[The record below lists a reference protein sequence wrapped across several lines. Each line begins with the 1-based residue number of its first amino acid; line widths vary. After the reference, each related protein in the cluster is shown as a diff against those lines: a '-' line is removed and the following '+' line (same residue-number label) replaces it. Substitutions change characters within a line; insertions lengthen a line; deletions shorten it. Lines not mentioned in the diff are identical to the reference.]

1 MITNEK
7 VLPLWHVAVMQTH
20 VHLKDKDYDIV
31 NLNAERLL
39 DIFPNLSGADAIEV
53 IAAIG
58 LALSK
63 RSINELERR
72 I

>member
-7 VLPLWHVAVMQTH
+7 VLPLWHVAVMRTH
-20 VHLKDKDYDIV
+20 VHLKDTDYDIV

-72 I
+72 M